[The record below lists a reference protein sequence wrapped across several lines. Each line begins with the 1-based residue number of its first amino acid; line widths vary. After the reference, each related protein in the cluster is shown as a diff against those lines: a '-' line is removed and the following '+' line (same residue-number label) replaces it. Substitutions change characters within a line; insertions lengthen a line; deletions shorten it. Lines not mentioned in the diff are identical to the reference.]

1 MPERHYRELLEGSIE
16 GIYILDEG
24 LVIRIANQALAAMFG
39 YDDPTALIGQAGTI
53 VVAPAER
60 SRLQRYYEARLRGDR
75 APRRYVFQGARR
87 DGSALAIESLVSIMS
102 WDGGRA
108 VLVTFLD
115 VTQRLR
121 AEEAERQA
129 EALRSVARLASATAH
144 EINNP
149 LAVILGNCELLAREL
164 DERPRR
170 RVEAM
175 LAAVERIRRIVL
187 HMSHITR
194 LELAY
199 HSPQLPQMLDLQK
212 SGTPD

>member
-16 GIYILDEG
+16 GVYILDEA

-39 YDDPTALIGQAGTI
+39 YDDPAALIGRPGTI
-53 VVAPAER
+53 VVAPDER
-60 SRLQRYYEARLRGDR
+60 PRLQRYYEARLRGDR
-75 APRRYVFQGARR
+75 APRRYVFQGAGR
-87 DGSALAIESLVSIMS
+87 DGAALVIESLVSIMS
-102 WDGGRA
+102 WEGAPA

-164 DERPRR
+164 DERQRR
-170 RVEAM
+170 RVESM
-175 LAAVERIRRIVL
+175 LAAVERIRKIVL

-212 SGTPD
+212 SGAPD